1 MEQVARFG
9 SWGELY
15 VMLGTSSAALIGLL
29 YVVTSL
35 HLDEIVNDPA
45 SRRHARSNSLYLI
58 ITVVVAAIILTPQ
71 PDVFVG
77 VELAFLNLAGLMI
90 PLRNISIIMADWH
103 GAHRAGFAFHRS
115 LIFIT
120 EFVAGGVGGAI
131 LALGSS
137 WGLYLVTAS
146 YVGLLVS
153 VTINAWSIM
162 VGVGEIEKK
171 KKRPVSRTKKGT

>member
-1 MEQVARFG
+1 MDHAARIG

-35 HLDEIVNDPA
+35 HLEEIVKNPT

-58 ITVVVAAIILTPQ
+58 ITVVDAALVLTPQ
-71 PDVFVG
+71 PGLFLG
-77 VELAFLNLAGLMI
+77 IELALLNLVGLAI
-90 PLRNISIIMADWH
+90 PLRNIFVIRADWR

-115 LIFIT
+115 LIFVFAFT
-120 EFVAGGVGGAI
+120 SGVAGGAFLAI
-131 LALGSS
+131 GSS

-146 YVGLLVS
+146 YVALLVS
-153 VTINAWSIM
+153 VTLNAWAIM
-162 VGVGEIEKK
+162 VGIGETEKK
-171 KKRPVSRTKKGT
+171 KERSAARTKKRT

>member
-1 MEQVARFG
+1 MEHVAKFG

-35 HLDEIVNDPA
+35 HLDEIINNPV

-58 ITVVVAAIILTPQ
+58 ITVVDAALVLTPQ
-71 PDVFVG
+71 PGLFLG
-77 VELAFLNLAGLMI
+77 IELTLLNLAGLAI
-90 PLRNISIIMADWH
+90 PLRNISVILADWR
-103 GAHRAGFAFHRS
+103 GAHSAGFAIHRS
-115 LIFIT
+115 LIFVSA
-120 EFVAGGVGGAI
+120 FASGVAGGAI

-146 YVGLLVS
+146 YVALLIS
-153 VTINAWSIM
+153 VALNAWVIM
-162 VGVGEIEKK
+162 VGIGEMEKK
-171 KKRPVSRTKKGT
+171 EQRAAGRTRKRA

>member
-1 MEQVARFG
+1 MEHMEAWRDLF
-9 SWGELY
+9 

-35 HLDEIVNDPA
+35 HLDEIVNNLA

-58 ITVVVAAIILTPQ
+58 ITVVDAALVLTPQ
-71 PDVFVG
+71 PSLFLG
-77 VELAFLNLAGLMI
+77 IELALLNLVGLAI
-90 PLRNISIIMADWH
+90 PLRNILVILADWR

-115 LIFIT
+115 LIFVS
-120 EFVAGGVGGAI
+120 EFASGAAGGAV

-146 YVGLLVS
+146 YVALLVS
-153 VTINAWSIM
+153 VALNAWAIM
-162 VGVGEIEKK
+162 VGIGLTEKNGERSVDRPR
-171 KKRPVSRTKKGT
+171 KRA